1 MSRLHW
7 FRRQAQLVRLCSG
20 RGMTFRFCSRRPVR
34 TYRPSLNSGINAALC
49 IAKRLQYYAF
59 RVSLVPSPWPLR
71 SLRLKINRWK
81 VRDGEDTIA
90 STRDARAPQ
99 NLRTATATGECL
111 DTARSTSPAPR
122 RANRA
127 GWLAA
132 TGLAR
137 THDAVRTIGDS
148 RMATAPANKSPW
160 ALPNAN
166 GDR

>member
-1 MSRLHW
+1 MTNPICVRVPRPRLQGFQRSCFVVMSRLHW

-90 STRDARAPQ
+90 GTRDACAPR

-111 DTARSTSPAPR
+111 DTARSLLPHHGGQTEQADWRLQDSHER
-122 RANRA
+122 MM
-127 GWLAA
+127 LS
-132 TGLAR
+132 GL
-137 THDAVRTIGDS
+137 
-148 RMATAPANKSPW
+148 
-160 ALPNAN
+160 
-166 GDR
+166 